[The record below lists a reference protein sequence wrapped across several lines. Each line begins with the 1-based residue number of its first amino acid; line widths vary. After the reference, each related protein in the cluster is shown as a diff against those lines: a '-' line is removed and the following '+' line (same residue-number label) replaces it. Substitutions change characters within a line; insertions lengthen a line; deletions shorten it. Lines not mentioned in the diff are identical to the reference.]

1 MLDSRHFIIRTLLAD
16 GLIKEPD
23 VRRAT
28 ERAVGSGGDVLDAM
42 VSLGIVSS
50 RRLAIARAKICE
62 YPFFD
67 IGQFEIDIRNSRL
80 IPRAVAER
88 LVAFPLFMLGD
99 VATVAMLDPLNL
111 QAIDQLRQLLK
122 CDVDPV
128 IADAEQLRALIAR
141 AYSLVGADAGS
152 SDGPVNSADVGMVT
166 GQEPIVAAVNQIIHG
181 AIEAGASD
189 VHINPDENEL
199 LIRYRVDG
207 SLLVVQGPQRAV
219 HEGLVQRLKVLARLD
234 LTQTRKPQDGK
245 FRFVYRDHA
254 VDVRLSVVPTIHGEN
269 VVMRLL
275 RAGAQLGPIESLGMP
290 DAVGRDYAQLVRR
303 PHGMILVT
311 GPTGSG
317 KTTTLYTA
325 LAAINTPDRNIIT
338 IEDPVEIR
346 LPMIRQVQVN
356 HEIGL
361 SFASTLRSVLRQDP
375 DVVLVGE
382 IRDQDTA
389 KIAVQAALTGPLVFS
404 TLHTNDAVGSLAR
417 LRDFGVPSFA
427 INNALLCV
435 IAQRLVR
442 RLCAACCIP
451 EVDSSLFE
459 TLPPQFRS
467 GTYKAPQGCSACKS
481 TGYKGRVGVYE
492 MLRVTRRIQAAI
504 EADANRDV
512 IERIATEE
520 GMQPMLM
527 DGLTKA
533 SRGLTSLAE
542 TARLRPVA
550 DEDPQPS
557 TADSPASKQ
566 QVDPAGRIAA

>member
-42 VSLGIVSS
+42 VALGIVTS

-141 AYSLVGADAGS
+141 AYSLAGADAGS
-152 SDGPVNSADVGMVT
+152 SDGPASHAEAGMVT

-181 AIEAGASD
+181 AIEASASD
-189 VHINPDENEL
+189 VHINPDENDL

-245 FRFVYRDHA
+245 FRFTYRDQA

-275 RAGAQLGPIESLGMP
+275 RAGTQLGPIEGLGMP
-290 DAVGRDYAQLVRR
+290 DVVARDYAQLVRR

-389 KIAVQAALTGPLVFS
+389 KIAVQAALTGHLVFS
-404 TLHTNDAVGSLAR
+404 TLHTNDAVGSIAR

-435 IAQRLVR
+435 VAQRLVR
-442 RLCAACCIP
+442 RLCTSCCTP
-451 EVDSSLFE
+451 ELDSSLFDS
-459 TLPPQFRS
+459 LPPHLRS
-467 GTYKAPQGCSACKS
+467 GSFKAPQGCAICKS

-492 MLRVTRRIQAAI
+492 MLRVTRRVQAAI
-504 EADANRDV
+504 ESEENRDV
-512 IERIATEE
+512 IQRIAAEQ

-527 DGLTKA
+527 DGLLKA

-542 TARLRPVA
+542 TARLRPIS
-550 DEDPQPS
+550 DEEPSPSLAQPAP
-557 TADSPASKQ
+557 TDQP
-566 QVDPAGRIAA
+566 GRIAA